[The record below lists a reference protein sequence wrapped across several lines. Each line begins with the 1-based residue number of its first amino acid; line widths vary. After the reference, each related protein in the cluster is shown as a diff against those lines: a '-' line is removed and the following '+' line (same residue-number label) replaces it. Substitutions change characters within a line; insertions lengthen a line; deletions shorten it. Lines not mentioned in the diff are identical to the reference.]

1 MKNHKYLYILSPTLI
16 IIALILGLSFKTA
29 IERSSNISVTGSAKR
44 DFISDTIVWE
54 SIFSTKKMELKDAYN
69 QLDKDREIITEYLI
83 SNNISKS
90 EFVFSAIDISKH
102 FENITDSDGIRMR
115 EFKGF
120 VLKQTVKIESN
131 AVDKI
136 ELISR
141 DITSLID
148 SGVQIQ
154 SQSPYYF
161 YSKLS
166 DLKIDMIAEA
176 TEDAKL
182 RASKIAS
189 SSGSSLGNLLNAK
202 MGVFQII
209 ATNSTENYSWGGT
222 HNKTSKHKTATVTM
236 KLSYD
241 IGL

>member
-29 IERSSNISVTGSAKR
+29 IARSSNISVTGSAKR

-54 SIFSTKKMELKDAYN
+54 SIFSTKKMELKDAYT

>member
-1 MKNHKYLYILSPTLI
+1 MKNHRYLYILSPTLI
-16 IIALILGLSFKTA
+16 IISLILGLSFKTA
-29 IERSSNISVTGSAKR
+29 IERSNNIKVTGSAKR
-44 DFISDTIVWE
+44 DFTSDTIVWK
-54 SIFSTKKMELKDAYN
+54 SIFGTNKLKLEDAYT
-69 QLDKDREIITEYLI
+69 QLDKDRKIITEYLL
-83 SNNISKS
+83 SNNIPEN
-90 EFVFSAIDISKH
+90 EFIFSAIDISEH
-102 FENITDSDGIRMR
+102 FENITDSDGVRMR

-120 VLKQTVKIESN
+120 ILEQSIKIESSSVN
-131 AVDKI
+131 KI
-136 ELISR
+136 EAISR
-141 DITSLID
+141 DITTLID

-161 YSKLS
+161 YSKLA

-176 TEDAKL
+176 TKDAKL
-182 RASKIAS
+182 RAFKIANS
-189 SSGSSLGNLLNAK
+189 AGSSLGNLLNAQ

-209 ATNSTENYSWGGT
+209 AKNSTENYSWGGT

>member
-120 VLKQTVKIESN
+120 ILKQTIKIESN

-189 SSGSSLGNLLNAK
+189 SSGSSLGDLLNAK

>member
-1 MKNHKYLYILSPTLI
+1 M
-16 IIALILGLSFKTA
+16 
-29 IERSSNISVTGSAKR
+29 
-44 DFISDTIVWE
+44 
-54 SIFSTKKMELKDAYN
+54 
-69 QLDKDREIITEYLI
+69 
-83 SNNISKS
+83 
-90 EFVFSAIDISKH
+90 
-102 FENITDSDGIRMR
+102 
-115 EFKGF
+115 
-120 VLKQTVKIESN
+120 
-131 AVDKI
+131 
-136 ELISR
+136 
-141 DITSLID
+141 ID

-189 SSGSSLGNLLNAK
+189 SSGSLLGNLLNAK

>member
-29 IERSSNISVTGSAKR
+29 IARSSNISVTGSAKR

-54 SIFSTKKMELKDAYN
+54 SIFSTKKMELKDAYD

>member
-54 SIFSTKKMELKDAYN
+54 SIFSTKKMELKDAYD